1 MQRARIP
8 VLALVASAL
17 CAAGGCYYRVENY
30 GYSREIGIGR
40 VGCQVANPHLPAPST
55 PAPPQ
60 GERVISITPSPAQPG
75 MMSVVPQ
82 GKSTGAV
89 AAPVPAAAT
98 DVNEPGGA
106 AAVSWS
112 PSLPKLAVPKLSA
125 PKLSVPKLSAPK
137 LPALDLPALTLPSVT
152 LPSVK
157 LPAVS
162 FPAVSLPS
170 LSPAA
175 PKLEAPPAPPS
186 PQNLPP
192 PPDKGWVGL
201 PAF

>member
-40 VGCQVANPHLPAPST
+40 VGCQVANPLLPEPGA
-55 PAPPQ
+55 PAPPK
-60 GERVISITPSPAQPG
+60 GERLISITPAPAQPG
-75 MMSVVPQ
+75 MMSVLPQ
-82 GKSTGAV
+82 GKSTGA
-89 AAPVPAAAT
+89 AALPASAT
-98 DVNEPGGA
+98 NVNEPGSE

-112 PSLPKLAVPKLSA
+112 PSFPKLVVPKLSAPKLSA

-137 LPALDLPALTLPSVT
+137 LPAFELPALTLPSV
-152 LPSVK
+152 K
-157 LPAVS
+157 LPE
-162 FPAVSLPS
+162 VSLPS
-170 LSPAA
+170 PSPSPSA
-175 PKLEAPPAPPS
+175 PKLEAPSAPPP

-192 PPDKGWVGL
+192 PPEKGWVGL